1 MNYERKNNIYK
12 GRNSNF
18 QKKPDSRKNYIIGG
32 NLKEQYQ
39 KTRSAKETQKRRW
52 TSTERQ

>member
-39 KTRSAKETQKRRW
+39 KTRSAKGTQKRRW